1 MSAITPIGLNLTG
14 RLAVVVGGGPVAARR
29 ARLLARAGA
38 RLFVVSPVVCAD
50 MTELLASLDF
60 AHRTSGAA
68 PARWVA
74 RGFQDGDLAGAWIVA
89 TATGNRTID
98 DEVASWAERNRVF
111 CFKGGDPAGAT
122 AWAPA
127 LIEHGE
133 ATIAVVSSGV
143 GDPRPKRTLKLRDR
157 ISSWLRT
164 TTVPAGAHDAV
175 NRRAPQH
182 GEVVL
187 VGGGPGAV
195 ELLTLAAK
203 KAIDEA
209 QVIVIDRLAPRAV
222 LEWVGADVEIV
233 DVGKSGG
240 DHPVSQ
246 AEINQILVDRALLGK
261 KVVRLKGGDPYV
273 FGRGGEELDAC
284 RAAGVPVTVIPGIS
298 SAVAV
303 PAAAGIPVT
312 HRGISRGFS
321 VVTAHSQLGT
331 LPPVQDH
338 TLVLLMG
345 VAQLESVAATLI
357 AQGNPGDTP
366 CAIVE
371 DGFGPRQRTTIASLE
386 TLAQRAAE
394 AGVMPPAITVIG
406 DVVLRAD
413 VLRDSL
419 DVLQDNS
426 VPSSH

>member
-1 MSAITPIGLNLTG
+1 
-14 RLAVVVGGGPVAARR
+14 
-29 ARLLARAGA
+29 
-38 RLFVVSPVVCAD
+38 
-50 MTELLASLDF
+50 
-60 AHRTSGAA
+60 
-68 PARWVA
+68 
-74 RGFQDGDLAGAWIVA
+74 
-89 TATGNRTID
+89 
-98 DEVASWAERNRVF
+98 
-111 CFKGGDPAGAT
+111 
-122 AWAPA
+122 
-127 LIEHGE
+127 
-133 ATIAVVSSGV
+133 
-143 GDPRPKRTLKLRDR
+143 
-157 ISSWLRT
+157 
-164 TTVPAGAHDAV
+164 
-175 NRRAPQH
+175 
-182 GEVVL
+182 
-187 VGGGPGAV
+187 
-195 ELLTLAAK
+195 
-203 KAIDEA
+203 
-209 QVIVIDRLAPRAV
+209 V

-338 TLVLLMG
+338 TLV
-345 VAQLESVAATLI
+345 
-357 AQGNPGDTP
+357 QGNPGDTP

-419 DVLQDNS
+419 DALQDNS